1 VELKKGEEP
10 VGFVTDE
17 SVDLIF
23 GFFKEKDKIGR
34 GINRLTEVYTSLLYK
49 AAAAEL
55 FRGKDRELGR
65 EKDSYGDFI
74 STYLASFPLG

>member
-1 VELKKGEEP
+1 LKKGKEP

-23 GFFKEKDKIGR
+23 RFLKEKDRMGR
-34 GINRLTEVYTSLLYK
+34 GINRLIEVCTSLLYK

-55 FRGKDRELGR
+55 FGGKDGELGR
-65 EKDSYGDFI
+65 EKDSYRDFI

>member
-1 VELKKGEEP
+1 MELKKGEEP
-10 VGFVTDE
+10 VGFVIDE

-23 GFFKEKDKIGR
+23 RFLKKKDRIGR
-34 GINRLTEVYTSLLYK
+34 GINRLTKVYISLLYK

-55 FRGKDRELGR
+55 FKGKDGELGR
-65 EKDSYGDFI
+65 EKDSYRDFI

>member
-10 VGFVTDE
+10 VGFVIDE

-23 GFFKEKDKIGR
+23 RFLKKKDRIGR
-34 GINRLTEVYTSLLYK
+34 GINRLTKVYISLLYK

-55 FRGKDRELGR
+55 FKGKDGELGR
-65 EKDSYGDFI
+65 EKDSYRDFI

>member
-1 VELKKGEEP
+1 MKKGEEL
-10 VGFVTDE
+10 VGFVINE

-23 GFFKEKDKIGR
+23 RFLKEKDRMGR
-34 GINRLTEVYTSLLYK
+34 GINRLTEVYISLLHK

-55 FRGKDRELGR
+55 FKGKDGELGR
-65 EKDSYGDFI
+65 EKDSYRDFI